1 MRNFKTAAGIL
12 AASSMLALGAA
23 GTAGASTATVKPNA
37 TAACGFSCSNL
48 FSEQLGSHTIQWAYI
63 PGSNG
68 VAITA
73 KQGDKVILKLGSDSA
88 TNADYVLSQ
97 DDTLGDACPA
107 FNQTQPALLPYN
119 SFACIQFREGNF
131 DGSFPVIESN
141 WAPDGN
147 ASGLCPGVATAHVA
161 GEAVTLQPC
170 GASANTLFVIDT
182 NDAHVI
188 GGIVYAPAIL
198 GSDSNTSQPLVLT
211 LSTGSKNP
219 ANQLSVQRLLL
230 LDHGFVPNDQEW
242 SFQNGPAL

>member
-1 MRNFKTAAGIL
+1 MRKLITGAAALAAVALSVAGTTAAS
-12 AASSMLALGAA
+12 ASPVHA
-23 GTAGASTATVKPNA
+23 KPAA

-48 FSEQLGSHTIQWAYI
+48 FSEQLGSKTIQWAYI

-68 VAITA
+68 LAITA
-73 KQGDKVILKLGSDSA
+73 KAGTKVILKLGADNT
-88 TNADYVLSQ
+88 TNADYVLSE

-107 FNQTQPALLPYN
+107 VNQTQPALLPYN
-119 SFACIQFREGNF
+119 SYACIQFREGNF
-131 DGSFPVIESN
+131 DGDFPVIESN

-170 GASANTLFVIDT
+170 GVDADTLFVLDT

-188 GGIVYAPAIL
+188 GGTVYAPAIL

-230 LDHGFVPNDQEW
+230 LDHGFVPNTEMW
-242 SFQNGPAL
+242 SFFNGPAL